1 MTMACVVIYTT
12 TYCPY
17 CLLAKSLLKNKQI
30 PFTEVNVERNDKKR
44 VWLVNATGQKTVPQI
59 FINDKP
65 VGGYDELKVLES
77 TGKLAQLLVTS

>member
-1 MTMACVVIYTT
+1 MACVVIYTT

-17 CLLAKSLLKNKQI
+17 CRLAKSLLKNKQI

-44 VWLVNATGQKTVPQI
+44 AWLVNATGQKTVPQI

-65 VGGYDELKVLES
+65 VGGYVELKDLES
-77 TGKLAQLLVTS
+77 TGELDKLLLSQ